1 MMKRK
6 SYKHANPNRP
16 DWGLHVCIRNKLYSI
31 FTFFGYA
38 LVYDL
43 KKKHIPCPLLLK
55 SLQKC
60 VNLVTVPSFHTL
72 LLRYHP
78 EKYDKL
84 R

>member
-43 KKKHIPCPLLLK
+43 KKKTYPMSIIIKITPKMC
-55 SLQKC
+55 
-60 VNLVTVPSFHTL
+60 
-72 LLRYHP
+72 
-78 EKYDKL
+78 
-84 R
+84 